1 MLCMPYGFFLMRSQS
16 SWKALLRTVEATSC
30 MRPTHRR
37 MISFWY
43 CSGMQFSSAILRQIC
58 SDLERTTAFYRDQLG
73 LALQEE
79 GVNADDPATR
89 HFWFSSDPQ
98 ASGSEPALRL
108 TFLEYPEMAKATQG
122 LGGVHH
128 LALAVASAAEVEA
141 WRDYLQQREIPTTET
156 FERDKLRSVYLRDP
170 DGQIIEIV
178 APSD

>member
-1 MLCMPYGFFLMRSQS
+1 MASMSDPQYPAPSEAAVHAASQPMRIVG
-16 SWKALLRTVEATSC
+16 LHHAT
-30 MRPTHRR
+30 
-37 MISFWY
+37 
-43 CSGMQFSSAILRQIC
+43 LIC